1 MVAVVAVDAVVG
13 GEKGLV
19 SEQAKQSLG
28 PSGICVCPKCDREMP
43 HEPGIP
49 CRQMR
54 CSKCRTK
61 MLRKGSQHHQA
72 IISKRKKKQ

>member
-1 MVAVVAVDAVVG
+1 MS
-13 GEKGLV
+13 EKT
-19 SEQAKQSLG
+19 KQSLG
-28 PSGICVCPKCDREMP
+28 PSGMCICPKCDNEIP

-54 CSKCRTK
+54 CSECGSI

-72 IISKRKKKQ
+72 IINKRKKKE